1 MEFTSSWE
9 HGGFLELAA
18 ILKGLKKQDTKT
30 SNCSIYSSSDSTI
43 RNTKLKI
50 KIYTTFCIA
59 IAIKNA

>member
-30 SNCSIYSSSDSTI
+30 SSCSMYSSSASTI
-43 RNTKLKI
+43 RNTKLKTKTCNTICTGIDI
-50 KIYTTFCIA
+50 KDV
-59 IAIKNA
+59 